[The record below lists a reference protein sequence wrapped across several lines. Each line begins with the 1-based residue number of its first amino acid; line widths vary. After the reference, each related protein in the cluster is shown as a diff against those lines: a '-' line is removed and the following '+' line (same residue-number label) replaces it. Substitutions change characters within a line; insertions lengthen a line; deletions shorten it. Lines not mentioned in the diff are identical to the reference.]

1 MIEINNEKN
10 RNLRNVK
17 QVGTPREDN
26 KIYIENMTYNKIKED
41 GYREKRVYV
50 LMGHTERM
58 GSKYATFVESAIPV
72 QEIEF
77 SGGVPR
83 WNNTIWGEVFREIK
97 RLYEDMIIVGWAVD
111 MKGMLPRLTPDL
123 ERVHREHFG
132 GVHQLLF
139 LLDTLEK
146 EEAFYIYKENK
157 VVIKD
162 GFYIYYKVR
171 SKEAPSSQ
179 QQRERVPITVLPVE
193 ERGLRR
199 MEPAVE
205 VAVEV
210 AEPEIHRGGKYR
222 QMMQEQKTPK
232 KDSGN
237 VGVAIAVAMLVFV
250 VGVAVYENSDS
261 ILGKRPSIETNLF
274 ADQNSTE
281 VSGEEI
287 KEADTEASVNQ
298 IEVEVVPGN

>member
-111 MKGMLPRLTPDL
+111 MKGMLPRMTPDL

-157 VVIKD
+157 
-162 GFYIYYKVR
+162 
-171 SKEAPSSQ
+171 
-179 QQRERVPITVLPVE
+179 
-193 ERGLRR
+193 
-199 MEPAVE
+199 
-205 VAVEV
+205 
-210 AEPEIHRGGKYR
+210 
-222 QMMQEQKTPK
+222 
-232 KDSGN
+232 
-237 VGVAIAVAMLVFV
+237 
-250 VGVAVYENSDS
+250 
-261 ILGKRPSIETNLF
+261 
-274 ADQNSTE
+274 
-281 VSGEEI
+281 
-287 KEADTEASVNQ
+287 
-298 IEVEVVPGN
+298 